1 MKLTVDRSSSIPVYK
16 QIAGEIAEKIY
27 SQELTAGFKLPP
39 ERKLAEELSVH
50 RNTVIRAYDVLID
63 DELVVVSRQKP
74 KGYFVKAPKEISDFG
89 KRFFPLEKAFRYE
102 FRRAEKRFNEL
113 FVQSETEGMISF
125 SGIVMDRSIS
135 PITDMESV
143 IPRIFANKQGCVT
156 AFAEETEHLKENICR
171 ILSDQNMY
179 VTSKNVQI
187 LAETNQ
193 IISYLAML
201 YLREGDCIIAEE
213 PMVPDNF
220 SIFYNRGIEVIT
232 VPMEDDGMRMD
243 LLEEYIRSRKPK
255 FIYTIPNFHNP
266 TGITMSLE
274 KRMTLLRLADTYNV
288 PIIEEDYLRDF
299 RYNGNDIPSLYTLDT
314 NKMVIYLYSFT
325 LIFPYMMKI
334 GFAVGPSD
342 FIDMLG
348 YAVSVDETAV
358 GSAGQYFLNQYID
371 SGEFERHTERVRR
384 VYSRKLDLLC
394 SELNKI
400 TDKGISYRKPEGGLL
415 LWCTLDDDINE
426 RSLCRLAEEK
436 GVLVIPGWVFY
447 EESKR
452 KSGHIRLS
460 FSDVTDNQIKQ
471 GVKLLGEALDA
482 CRNTNNKEK
491 KEGLK
496 HESVY

>member
-63 DELVVVSRQKP
+63 DELVVVSRKKP
-74 KGYFVKAPKEISDFG
+74 KGYFVKAPKETSDFG

-125 SGIVMDRSIS
+125 GGIVMDRSIS

-143 IPRIFANKQGCVT
+143 IPRIFANEQGSVT

-171 ILSDQNMY
+171 LLSDRNIY
-179 VTSKNVQI
+179 VMPKNVQI

-243 LLEEYIRSRKPK
+243 ILEEQIRGRKPK

-288 PIIEEDYLRDF
+288 PVIEEDYLWDF
-299 RYNGNDIPSLYTLDT
+299 RYDGKDIPSLYTLDT

-334 GFAVGPSD
+334 AFALGPSD

-371 SGEFERHTERVRR
+371 SGEYDRHTERVRR
-384 VYSRKLDLLC
+384 VYSQKLNLLC
-394 SELNKI
+394 SELDKI
-400 TDKGISYRKPEGGLL
+400 SDKGISYSKPAGGML
-415 LWCTLDDDINE
+415 LWCTLDDSINE
-426 RSLCRLAEEK
+426 RALCRLAEEK

-447 EESKR
+447 EETKR
-452 KSGHIRLS
+452 KKGHIRLS
-460 FSDVTDNQIKQ
+460 FSDVTDDQIKQ
-471 GVKLLGEALDA
+471 GVRLLGKALDA
-482 CRNTNNKEK
+482 CRNTNIKEK
-491 KEGLK
+491 KEGL
-496 HESVY
+496 

>member
-1 MKLTVDRSSSIPVYK
+1 MKLTVDRSSSVPIYR
-16 QIAGEIAEKIY
+16 QIAGELAEKIY

-50 RNTVIRAYDVLID
+50 RNTIIKAYDVLID
-63 DELVVVSRQKP
+63 EELVVASRQKP

-113 FVQSETEGMISF
+113 FVQSEKEGQISF
-125 SGIVMDRSIS
+125 SGIVMDKTIS
-135 PITDMESV
+135 PVTQMESV
-143 IPRIFANKQGCVT
+143 VPRIFGNAQGSVT

-171 ILSDQNMY
+171 LLSDQNVY
-179 VTSKNVQI
+179 VTPKNVQI

-232 VPMEDDGMRMD
+232 VPMEEDGMRMD
-243 LLEEYIRSRKPK
+243 ILEEEIRMRRPK

-274 KRMTLLRLADTYNV
+274 KRMMLLRLADTYNV

-299 RYNGNDIPSLYTLDT
+299 RYEGKDIPSLYTLDT

-334 GFAVGPSD
+334 AFAVGPSD

-348 YAVSVDETAV
+348 YAISVDETAI

-371 SGEFERHTERVRR
+371 SGEFDRHTERVRG
-384 VYSRKLDLLC
+384 VYRQKLELLC
-394 SELNKI
+394 SELDKI
-400 TDKGISYRKPEGGLL
+400 ADKGIRYRKPDGGLL
-415 LWCTLDDDINE
+415 LWCTLDDAIHE
-426 RSLCRLAEEK
+426 RAFCKAAEEK
-436 GVLVIPGWVFY
+436 GVLVMPGWVFY
-447 EESKR
+447 EDSKKR
-452 KSGHIRLS
+452 KGHIRLS
-460 FSDVTDNQIKQ
+460 FSNVTDAQIRE
-471 GVKLLGEALDA
+471 GVALLGEALEQS
-482 CRNTNNKEK
+482 RRI
-491 KEGLK
+491 
-496 HESVY
+496 